1 MSRVSW
7 DKRIRRA
14 EQLAVE
20 YPASAEI
27 LRFYA
32 QIARFQERIYERL
45 KRQPMETLRRECLDA
60 DLAELISLIRRTGP
74 AGLADK
80 ARGAEESAFFER
92 VLLQPYME
100 CLTVGRPPR
109 SARDPL
115 VPLHELST
123 ASRQADQGVGRGRGG
138 PPHHCPACGD
148 RPLAAVLRGEGEG
161 GKRWLL
167 CSLCSNEWEFR
178 RVLCPNCGE
187 EDKDRLPVYTAET
200 FDYVRV
206 EACDRCHTYIKSIDL
221 TKNGLAIP
229 CVDEIASVPLDL
241 WAEEAGYTK
250 LQRNILLL

>member
-7 DKRIRRA
+7 DKRILRA
-14 EQLAVE
+14 EQLAAE

-32 QIARFQERIYERL
+32 QIARFQETIYERL
-45 KRQPMETLRRECLDA
+45 KQQPAHTLRPDHVEA
-60 DLAELISLIRRTGP
+60 DRPQLLRLVERVGP

-80 ARGAEESAFFER
+80 PAGPEESTFFER

-100 CLTVGRPPR
+100 CVANGSGAEGNR
-109 SARDPL
+109 
-115 VPLHELST
+115 
-123 ASRQADQGVGRGRGG
+123 
-138 PPHHCPACGD
+138 CPACGD
-148 RPLAAVLRGEGEG
+148 RPLAAVLRVEGDG

-187 EDKDRLPVYTAET
+187 EDKDRLPVYTAEA
-200 FDYVRV
+200 FHHVRV
-206 EACDRCHTYIKSIDL
+206 EACDSCRTYIKSIDL

-229 CVDEIASVPLDL
+229 CVDELASVTLDL

-250 LQRNILLL
+250 LQRNIMLL